1 MDYFRDTELRADTLH
16 DIRDFSNEALKGTV
30 KRISMLQDASLEE
43 PHIKL
48 LIIDMVNFYLGL
60 LPADDRRTFILDL
73 YEQ

>member
-1 MDYFRDTELRADTLH
+1 
-16 DIRDFSNEALKGTV
+16 
-30 KRISMLQDASLEE
+30 MLQDASLEE